1 MDSLATAHAQ
11 TLHFGWA
18 YNRVKK
24 PLCKNFE
31 AKEGMGVYSRCRENK
46 PMMGLFSRGYGN
58 HKVFLECLGSLILK
72 RLMHTVV
79 KQMVVPSNL
88 TLTAPLSLTD
98 TEENVVRYVAGY
110 VVMKLKKKYRK
121 HHHQY
126 ASVLDT
132 MKTSLDEYESN
143 ITSIHDYSRT
153 WTEQRDRGG
162 LYHVNDKF
170 FSLTKAIELVCRRH
184 LDIRT
189 DPSDDVT
196 CYPR

>member
-1 MDSLATAHAQ
+1 MCRLSPVIRTRWNSCIGM
-11 TLHFGWA
+11 LHIILSQGVS
-18 YNRVKK
+18 RVS
-24 PLCKNFE
+24 
-31 AKEGMGVYSRCRENK
+31 GVT
-46 PMMGLFSRGYGN
+46 FQ
-58 HKVFLECLGSLILK
+58 LILK

-88 TLTAPLSLTD
+88 TLPAPLSLTD

-132 MKTSLDEYESN
+132 MKTSLDEYESV

-162 LYHVNDKF
+162 LITSMTSS
-170 FSLTKAIELVCRRH
+170 SLSPKQLNWCVGGILISEQTH
-184 LDIRT
+184 QM
-189 DPSDDVT
+189 T